1 MVRHCEM
8 AMRKIRNPVIWLERR
23 GELVNQRA
31 KAIKHHRERRHLDA
45 ELREVTTALIHW
57 QNRQDERKAS

>member
-1 MVRHCEM
+1 MK
-8 AMRKIRNPVIWLERR
+8 KIRNPVIWLERR

-45 ELREVTTALIHW
+45 ELRAVTLALIDW
-57 QNRQDERKAS
+57 QNRQDRRVA